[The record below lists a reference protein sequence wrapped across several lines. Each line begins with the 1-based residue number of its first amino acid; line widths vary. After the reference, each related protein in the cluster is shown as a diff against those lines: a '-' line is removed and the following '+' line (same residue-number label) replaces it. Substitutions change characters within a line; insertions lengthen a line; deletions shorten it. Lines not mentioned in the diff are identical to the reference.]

1 MDRISQLTAGNH
13 LILILP
19 SDRLLVAFIM
29 GKTFDFS
36 CVTILL
42 NGSSKLEC

>member
-19 SDRLLVAFIM
+19 PYRLLVAFIM
-29 GKTFDFS
+29 GNTFDFS
-36 CVTILL
+36 CVTIVF
-42 NGSSKLEC
+42 NESSKLEC